1 MLFVALLKVKGG
13 TEIERATRR
22 MQWSIPEGITV
33 KAEYLLHTPDPE
45 CIFVFEADSF
55 EAMMGITSSWDDV
68 YDIRIYPAIPVQD
81 CLDFVKQAME

>member
-22 MQWSIPEGITV
+22 MQWSIPEGITM

-45 CIFVFEADSF
+45 CICVIEADSF
-55 EAMMGITSSWDDV
+55 EAMMGITSAWDDV
-68 YDIRIYPAIPVQD
+68 YDIRIYPAIAVQD
-81 CLDFVKQAME
+81 CLDFIKAAME